1 MIIGPVTTVSSF
13 TGCVFSVPV
22 TQIGT
27 GNESVQID
35 IVVTGPDGSTHSAT
49 KTVTK
54 SGTVSMTIDDPPLL
68 AGANYT
74 AVVTVT
80 GNAEGSVT
88 KNVSFTTLASAPT
101 LGAFSTLWTPDPYMV
116 VDLSGGASATS
127 YPVSYL
133 AAGPEGGWTEE
144 YKTTKLVMRRI
155 EAGTFTMGSPSDEIG
170 RNDSI
175 EDLHS
180 VTLTK
185 PFNIGVFEVTQEQ
198 WELVMGSNPSSYTGE
213 TRPVENV
220 SYDTIRG
227 SSSGAG
233 WPSSRAADATSFMGK
248 LRERTGVEAFDL
260 PTEAQWEYACR
271 AGTTTA
277 LNSGMNLTSIS
288 NDASMA
294 AVGRYSF
301 NTTDAT
307 GGHSQ
312 HTAVGSY
319 LPNAWGLYDM
329 HGNVRES
336 CLDWHTSSLGTSA
349 ATDPVGAS
357 SGTHREARGGSWK
370 TDARYC
376 RSANR
381 GGVEPQAQGPDLG
394 FRLSMALPELTIP
407 EDVSA
412 TLILPVTAIGAGN
425 AYVDVLV
432 TADGADGSSVTGEV
446 QRVSA
451 DGGVVEVTLTGLT
464 PYTEYTA
471 TAVATSSSG
480 GTATRTLSFT
490 TRASDP
496 QIGAVFVMSQQ
507 DTAGA
512 FLVPVNAFG
521 AGNTEVTIKA
531 TAFGDD
537 GTRAESSTIC
547 TALGNNYATI
557 SGLSPGTPYDVTITV
572 TGNHGGSATASATIT
587 TTGTR
592 TTIVSVVIDGDTLP
606 TRWLID
612 NGIIQN
618 SLGLTEA
625 DLIELWGTRA
635 ANGMTLHECY
645 VAGLDPGD
653 PDANLVAY
661 IAMDEA
667 DEPVITWEPDFTP
680 DRVYTVEGK
689 ETLSDAEWASP
700 SNAASRFYRVKVEL
714 PE

>member
-1 MIIGPVTTVSSF
+1 MPNTTYWILYSFAGDRYSTCIRTSPANIALGSVTTSP
-13 TGCVFSVPV
+13 GRDNCVFSVPL
-22 TQIGT
+22 TEIGT
-27 GNESVQID
+27 GNTSAQID
-35 IVVTGPDGSTHSAT
+35 IVVTGPDGQTHSAT
-49 KTVTK
+49 TTVTE
-54 SGTVSMTIDDPPLL
+54 SGMVSMTIDDPPLL

-80 GNAEGSVT
+80 GSKTGSVT

-101 LGAFSTLWTPDPYMV
+101 LGALST
-116 VDLSGGASATS
+116 
-127 YPVSYL
+127 
-133 AAGPEGGWTEE
+133 
-144 YKTTKLVMRRI
+144 
-155 EAGTFTMGSPSDEIG
+155 
-170 RNDSI
+170 N
-175 EDLHS
+175 
-180 VTLTK
+180 
-185 PFNIGVFEVTQEQ
+185 
-198 WELVMGSNPSSYTGE
+198 
-213 TRPVENV
+213 
-220 SYDTIRG
+220 
-227 SSSGAG
+227 
-233 WPSSRAADATSFMGK
+233 
-248 LRERTGVEAFDL
+248 
-260 PTEAQWEYACR
+260 
-271 AGTTTA
+271 
-277 LNSGMNLTSIS
+277 
-288 NDASMA
+288 
-294 AVGRYSF
+294 AV
-301 NTTDAT
+301 
-307 GGHSQ
+307 
-312 HTAVGSY
+312 
-319 LPNAWGLYDM
+319 
-329 HGNVRES
+329 
-336 CLDWHTSSLGTSA
+336 
-349 ATDPVGAS
+349 
-357 SGTHREARGGSWK
+357 
-370 TDARYC
+370 
-376 RSANR
+376 
-381 GGVEPQAQGPDLG
+381 
-394 FRLSMALPELTIP
+394 

-412 TLILPVTAIGAGN
+412 TLILPVTEIGAGN

-537 GTRAESSTIC
+537 GTRAESSTVC

-625 DLIELWGTRA
+625 DLIELWGTTA

-667 DEPVITWEPDFTP
+667 SEPVITWAPDFTP

>member
-1 MIIGPVTTVSSF
+1 MPNTTYWILYSFAGDRYSTCIRTSPANIALGSVTTSP
-13 TGCVFSVPV
+13 GRDNCVFSVPL
-22 TQIGT
+22 TEIGT
-27 GNESVQID
+27 GNTSAQID
-35 IVVTGPDGSTHSAT
+35 IVVTGPDGQTHSAT
-49 KTVTK
+49 TTVTE
-54 SGTVSMTIDDPPLL
+54 SGMVSMTIDDPPLL

-80 GNAEGSVT
+80 GSKTGSVT
-88 KNVSFTTLASAPT
+88 QNVSFTTLASAPT
-101 LGAFSTLWTPDPYMV
+101 LGALST
-116 VDLSGGASATS
+116 
-127 YPVSYL
+127 
-133 AAGPEGGWTEE
+133 
-144 YKTTKLVMRRI
+144 
-155 EAGTFTMGSPSDEIG
+155 
-170 RNDSI
+170 N
-175 EDLHS
+175 
-180 VTLTK
+180 
-185 PFNIGVFEVTQEQ
+185 
-198 WELVMGSNPSSYTGE
+198 
-213 TRPVENV
+213 
-220 SYDTIRG
+220 
-227 SSSGAG
+227 
-233 WPSSRAADATSFMGK
+233 
-248 LRERTGVEAFDL
+248 
-260 PTEAQWEYACR
+260 
-271 AGTTTA
+271 
-277 LNSGMNLTSIS
+277 
-288 NDASMA
+288 
-294 AVGRYSF
+294 AV
-301 NTTDAT
+301 
-307 GGHSQ
+307 
-312 HTAVGSY
+312 
-319 LPNAWGLYDM
+319 
-329 HGNVRES
+329 
-336 CLDWHTSSLGTSA
+336 
-349 ATDPVGAS
+349 
-357 SGTHREARGGSWK
+357 
-370 TDARYC
+370 
-376 RSANR
+376 
-381 GGVEPQAQGPDLG
+381 
-394 FRLSMALPELTIP
+394 

-412 TLILPVTAIGAGN
+412 TLSIPVTAIGAGN
-425 AYVDVLV
+425 AYVDIRV

-446 QRVSA
+446 QRISA
-451 DGGVVEVTLTGLT
+451 DGGVAQVTLTGLT

-547 TALGNNYATI
+547 AALGNNYATI

-625 DLIELWGTRA
+625 DLVELWGTRA

-661 IAMDEA
+661 IDMDESA
-667 DEPVITWEPDFTP
+667 EPVITWAPDFTP